1 RHLLR
6 HRARLA
12 SAAGRRHQWRFR
24 RSHDALD
31 LWRAVLRPA
40 DRGDDRGCLDPLSK
54 RHARAGG
61 VRRRFIGT
69 SGVHVRCSH
78 RAGQNRRVYARRF
91 PGRVRRPALDL
102 HYLFRRGARRARRR
116 LHAQFNRGL
125 GDRRH
130 LPVRGFGRR
139 RGLCVRCLRDAN
151 GGRSAHRFQHQSGA
165 SAAFRRPGPAIRDQ
179 SRLAAPAARSQ
190 QARPLSL
197 THAMVRSLP
206 KIDVATLIA
215 FGCIVLLL
223 LLGAAA
229 KPGLLS
235 VDYLVQQLQVAS
247 FLGVI
252 ATGEMI
258 VILMGQIDLSIP
270 WTISMGGMMA
280 TGAVGIFGPTLGV
293 PLAIPFGI
301 FCGLMVGLINGLGV
315 AYLRAP
321 SMIFTLG
328 MNAVAQ
334 GLMVY
339 HTGGFAPQDRATE
352 LMVAIASGQLIRGL
366 PNPLLIWIVLGAATT

>member
-1 RHLLR
+1 
-6 HRARLA
+6 
-12 SAAGRRHQWRFR
+12 
-24 RSHDALD
+24 
-31 LWRAVLRPA
+31 
-40 DRGDDRGCLDPLSK
+40 
-54 RHARAGG
+54 
-61 VRRRFIGT
+61 
-69 SGVHVRCSH
+69 
-78 RAGQNRRVYARRF
+78 
-91 PGRVRRPALDL
+91 
-102 HYLFRRGARRARRR
+102 
-116 LHAQFNRGL
+116 
-125 GDRRH
+125 
-130 LPVRGFGRR
+130 
-139 RGLCVRCLRDAN
+139 
-151 GGRSAHRFQHQSGA
+151 
-165 SAAFRRPGPAIRDQ
+165 
-179 SRLAAPAARSQ
+179 
-190 QARPLSL
+190 
-197 THAMVRSLP
+197 MVRSLP

-301 FCGLMVGLINGLGV
+301 FCGLMVGLVNGLGV

-352 LMVAIASGQLIRGL
+352 LMIAIASGQLIRGL
-366 PNPLLIWIVLGAATT
+366 PNPLLVWIALGAVTVYMLTQTRLGREIYAIGNRERAVFLSGVDSRRVTLIAFALCGACAAAAGLLLAGWANRSYQAMGDPYLLPAIAAIVLGGTNVLGGRGTYLGTVAGVILITLLQSILSVLQPQDYFAEMGIKLPADVFRQVVFGLVIIVMMMLYGREKAVR

>member
-1 RHLLR
+1 
-6 HRARLA
+6 
-12 SAAGRRHQWRFR
+12 
-24 RSHDALD
+24 
-31 LWRAVLRPA
+31 
-40 DRGDDRGCLDPLSK
+40 
-54 RHARAGG
+54 
-61 VRRRFIGT
+61 
-69 SGVHVRCSH
+69 
-78 RAGQNRRVYARRF
+78 
-91 PGRVRRPALDL
+91 
-102 HYLFRRGARRARRR
+102 
-116 LHAQFNRGL
+116 
-125 GDRRH
+125 
-130 LPVRGFGRR
+130 
-139 RGLCVRCLRDAN
+139 
-151 GGRSAHRFQHQSGA
+151 
-165 SAAFRRPGPAIRDQ
+165 
-179 SRLAAPAARSQ
+179 
-190 QARPLSL
+190 
-197 THAMVRSLP
+197 MVRSLP

-280 TGAVGIFGPTLGV
+280 TGAVGIFGPALGV

-301 FCGLMVGLINGLGV
+301 FCGLMVGLVNGLGV

-366 PNPLLIWIVLGAATT
+366 PNPLLVWIALGAATVYMLTQTRLGREIYAIGNRERAVFLSGVDSRRVTLIAFALCGACAAAAGILLAGWANRSYQAMGDPYLLPAIAAIVLGGTNVLGGRGTFLAPLRASFSLPCCNRFFQCCSRRTISRRWASSCRPTFSARWCLVSSSS